1 MAEAGTYLK
10 NVVVGLDIGYLGDL
24 LEFSF
29 VKEEVLSEGAFG
41 GKAFFLQK
49 GFQGVYVI
57 DVGHARRAANFIAAK
72 AEWWSAWFSPAM
84 L

>member
-1 MAEAGTYLK
+1 MAETGTYLK
-10 NVVVGLDIGYLGDL
+10 DMIVGLDICHLGDL

-29 VKEEVLSEGAFG
+29 VKEKVLAEGASG
-41 GKAFFLQK
+41 GKAFFFQK